1 MYPDLGRQLRMQE
14 ALSLLQECRLCCA
27 RLDDAA
33 ERMAMQRLIDELI
46 IVLRQVMEHA
56 RGYR

>member
-1 MYPDLGRQLRMQE
+1 ME
-14 ALSLLQECRLCCA
+14 SVLLQECRLCCA

-46 IVLRQVMEHA
+46 IVLRQEMEHA